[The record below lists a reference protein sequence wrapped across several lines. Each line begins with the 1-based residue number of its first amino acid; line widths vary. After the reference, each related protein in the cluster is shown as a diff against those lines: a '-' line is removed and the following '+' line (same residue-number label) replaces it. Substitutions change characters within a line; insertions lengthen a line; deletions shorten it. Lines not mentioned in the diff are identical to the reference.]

1 VNSRKINKNETVQ
14 ENVVKQFLR
23 EHNIAFEQNKRILGY
38 GRKRWI
44 VDFYLPEYDII
55 LEVKIMDS
63 KDSHVFY
70 DRIYKDLYKLDEL
83 GERYNLRKVLLIN
96 GAFLE
101 CLSESFIPNL
111 NAHGIYFITRID
123 QIIPII
129 QGIKIERNNL
139 RRFRERKRKLQ
150 EAQEAKRKELETKRK
165 KFKDKHF
172 QILWQ
177 WAIEGK
183 SCSKMDIHP
192 QTLNRIVRKFVK
204 NSLEEH
210 SPEKDI
216 G

>member
-1 VNSRKINKNETVQ
+1 MNSRKINKNETEQ
-14 ENVVKQFLR
+14 EKQVKQFLR

-63 KDSHVFY
+63 TNHHIFY

-83 GERYNLRKVLLIN
+83 GKRYNLRKVLLIN
-96 GAFLE
+96 GAFLDA
-101 CLSESFIPNL
+101 LSESFIPNL
-111 NAHGIYFITRID
+111 NAHGIYFITRVD

-139 RRFRERKRKLQ
+139 RRFREAKERKRKLQ
-150 EAQEAKRKELETKRK
+150 EAQEAKRKE
-165 KFKDKHF
+165 FKDKHL

-183 SCSKMDIHP
+183 SCSKIGLHP
-192 QTLNRIVRKFVK
+192 QTLNRIVRNFVK

-210 SPEKDI
+210 SPEKNI